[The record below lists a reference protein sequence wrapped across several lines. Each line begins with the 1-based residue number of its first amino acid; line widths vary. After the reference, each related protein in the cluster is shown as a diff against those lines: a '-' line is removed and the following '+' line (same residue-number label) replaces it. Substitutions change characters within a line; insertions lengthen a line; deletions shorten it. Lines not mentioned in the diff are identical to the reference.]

1 MDMPI
6 GVINLKIG
14 NPKSI
19 ASALER
25 IGVDSELVDVPE
37 NVTNFAKIILPGVGN
52 FGAYMENLNRTG
64 FTESIKKHVSSK
76 AKRILG
82 LCVGAQALLESSE
95 EDLSQ
100 AGLGF
105 ISGLNRRIAH
115 NETRFLPRTG
125 WDYQIPNLDF
135 KTELNAALMS
145 VLEPPSKFYF
155 SHSFRFEVS
164 DPASIVSRSKS
175 DPEIATVLRKEN
187 ILGAQ
192 FHPEKSLGSGLK
204 FLEYFARDF

>member
-1 MDMPI
+1 MDTPI
-6 GVINLKIG
+6 GVVNLKIG

-19 ASALER
+19 AAALER
-25 IGVDSELVDVPE
+25 LGIDSELVDVPE
-37 NVTNFAKIILPGVGN
+37 KVTNFAKIILPGVGN
-52 FGAYMENLNRTG
+52 FGAYMDNLNRTG
-64 FTESIKKHVSSK
+64 FSVSIKKHVSSQE
-76 AKRILG
+76 KRILG
-82 LCVGAQALLESSE
+82 LCVGAQALLDSSE

-100 AGLGF
+100 PSLGF
-105 ISGLNRRIAH
+105 ISGLNRRITP

-125 WDYQIPNLDF
+125 WDYQTLNLDLE
-135 KTELNAALMS
+135 TELNIGLMS
-145 VLEPPSKFYF
+145 VLKPPSKFYF
-155 SHSFRFEVS
+155 SHSYRFEVS

-175 DPEIATVLRKEN
+175 DPAIATVVRKEN